1 MTPDEYCDTI
11 RNIAFDRETTKEAF
25 EAGRL
30 AEAAEHAQDL
40 TVAYMDGHARGRD
53 SMRREL
59 EGQEPV
65 SHEFQD
71 RDGKWLRFMNPE
83 HFANTKKDG
92 TWPIRALYAR
102 PIPPPDV
109 RELVEAG
116 CNLHMFVDLFAG
128 TDESMRTAASCWRD
142 ALAKWGNKV

>member
-1 MTPDEYCDTI
+1 MNDDYKLVPGDEAYK
-11 RNIAFDRETTKEAF
+11 AGY

-30 AEAAEHAQDL
+30 D
-40 TVAYMDGHARGRD
+40 
-53 SMRREL
+53 
-59 EGQEPV
+59 
-65 SHEFQD
+65 
-71 RDGKWLRFMNPE
+71 
-83 HFANTKKDG
+83 
-92 TWPIRALYAR
+92 YAH